1 MAQEKI
7 GNTGVVY
14 RMKVEMQLG
23 SEKLSIETGKVAKQ
37 ADGAVWVQY
46 GGTVVLVTVVADDSE
61 HDLDFFP
68 LTVDYR
74 ERAYATGRIPTVYG
88 RREPRPGT
96 SEQLVARLID
106 HCIRPLF
113 PKDFKAE
120 VQVLC
125 NVFSSDGIH
134 PADVPAL
141 IGTSAALTISDI
153 PFNGPVAAVTVG
165 KAENQLIINPTYEEL
180 HASDIELFVSGKADA
195 VMSVEGGGNEIPDDE
210 VIETIIAA
218 HAQIKEVIKLQEGLA
233 AGCSNAKRDYTSKT
247 VEADLSDRVRN
258 LATSRIRESIG
269 MADKKLREDYLEQV
283 QEEVLSEILE
293 NTPEDADPNTAKD
306 AISVLSDIEKEEM
319 RQAILTEGKR
329 VDGRGVTDIRS
340 ISGEIALLP
349 HAHGS
354 ALFSRGQTQAL
365 CVTTLGT
372 SGDEDVQR
380 GLDGEARRSFF
391 LHYNFPP
398 FSTGEVKRMMGPGR
412 REIGHGALAEKA
424 LEPVI
429 PEKDEFHYTIRIVSE
444 ILESNASSS
453 MATVCGATLALL
465 DAGVPIKRP
474 VAGIGVGLIKEGEQE
489 AILTDMLGTEDFLG
503 DMDFK
508 VAGTSEG
515 VTAIQMDIKI
525 EGVPPELMRRAIHQA
540 KEARLSVIE
549 QMNAVI
555 AQPRAELSPYAPRI
569 HSLQIA
575 QQKIKDLIGPRGKTV
590 QGLQEE
596 TSTTINIEDDGTV
609 EIAATSAEDV
619 KRAEEKI
626 RAITAMPEIGKEYT
640 GKVVRTA
647 SFGAFVEILP
657 GKDGLVHISQM
668 GDGYVRRAEDVMQV
682 GDEVTVRILTID
694 DQDRVDLAL
703 VAAGGVPVEDLKIES
718 NEDRES
724 SSDWNT
730 SRDRDSR
737 DGGRSNYRDNR
748 DSREYRDRRG
758 NDSRDR
764 RGNRYEQR
772 DNSRDFRDR
781 NSPRIPKGRSR

>member
-1 MAQEKI
+1 
-7 GNTGVVY
+7 
-14 RMKVEMQLG
+14 MKVEMQLG

-74 ERAYATGRIPTVYG
+74 ERGYATGRIPTVYG

-125 NVFSSDGIH
+125 NVFSSDGVH

-141 IGTSAALTISDI
+141 IGTSAALSISDI

-165 KAENQLIINPTYEEL
+165 KIENELVINPTYEQL
-180 HASDIELFVSGKADA
+180 HASDMELFVSGKEDA
-195 VMSVEGGGNEIPDDE
+195 VMSVEGGGHEIPEDE
-210 VIETIIAA
+210 VIDTIITA

-233 AGCSNAKRDYTSKT
+233 AGCSNTKRDYTSKS
-247 VEADLSDRVRN
+247 VESSLSDRVRN

-269 MADKKLREDYLEQV
+269 MADKKSREDYLEQV
-283 QEEVLSEILE
+283 EKEVLAEILE
-293 NTPEDADPNTAKD
+293 DTPEDTDPNAAKD
-306 AISVLSDIEKEEM
+306 ASSILSDIEKEEM
-319 RQAILTEGKR
+319 RQAILNEGKR

-340 ISGEIALLP
+340 ISGEVALLP
-349 HAHGS
+349 HTHGS
-354 ALFSRGQTQAL
+354 ALFTRGQTQAL

-380 GLDGEARRSFF
+380 GLDGEARRAFF

-429 PEKDEFHYTIRIVSE
+429 PNKDEFHYTIRIVSE

-465 DAGVPIKRP
+465 DAGVPLKRP

-525 EGVPPELMRRAIHQA
+525 EGVTPELMRRAIHQA
-540 KEARLSVIE
+540 KEARLAVIE
-549 QMNAVI
+549 QMNAII

-569 HSLQIA
+569 YSLQIA

-590 QGLQEE
+590 QGIQEE
-596 TSTTINIEDDGTV
+596 TNTTINIEDDGTV

-619 KRAEEKI
+619 KRAEEKV

-703 VAAGGVPVEDLKIES
+703 VAAGGVPVEELKIES
-718 NEDRES
+718 SDERES
-724 SSDWNT
+724 SSDWNA
-730 SRDRDSR
+730 SREPRDS
-737 DGGRSNYRDNR
+737 GRSNYRDNR
-748 DSREYRDRRG
+748 DSRDYRDRRG
-758 NDSRDR
+758 NDNRDR
-764 RGNRYEQR
+764 RGGNRYDQR
-772 DNSRDFRDR
+772 DNSRDYRDR
-781 NSPRIPKGRSR
+781 RSPRLPKGRSR

>member
-1 MAQEKI
+1 
-7 GNTGVVY
+7 
-14 RMKVEMQLG
+14 MKVEMQLG

-74 ERAYATGRIPTVYG
+74 ERAYAGGRIPTVYG

-120 VQVLC
+120 VQILC

-141 IGTSAALTISDI
+141 IGTSAALSISDI

-165 KAENQLIINPTYEEL
+165 KIENELIINPTYEQL
-180 HASDIELFVSGKADA
+180 HASDMELFVSGKVDA
-195 VMSVEGGGNEIPDDE
+195 VMSVEGGGHEIPEDE
-210 VIETIIAA
+210 VIDTIITA
-218 HAQIKEVIKLQEGLA
+218 HDQIKEVIKLQEGLA
-233 AGCSNAKRDYTSKT
+233 AGCSNTKRDYTSNS
-247 VEADLSDRVRN
+247 VESNLSDRVRN

-269 MADKKLREDYLEQV
+269 MADKKSREDYLEQV
-283 QEEVLSEILE
+283 QEDVLSEILE
-293 NTPEDADPNTAKD
+293 DTTEDVDPNAAKD
-306 AISVLSDIEKEEM
+306 TISILSDIEKEEM

-329 VDGRGVTDIRS
+329 VDGRGLTDIRS
-340 ISGEIALLP
+340 ISGEVALLP
-349 HAHGS
+349 HTHGS
-354 ALFSRGQTQAL
+354 ALFTRGQTQAL

-380 GLDGEARRSFF
+380 GLDGEARRAFF

-398 FSTGEVKRMMGPGR
+398 YSTGEVKRMMGPGR

-429 PEKDEFHYTIRIVSE
+429 PNKEEFHYTIRIVAE

-465 DAGVPIKRP
+465 DAGVPLKKP
-474 VAGIGVGLIKEGEQE
+474 VAGIGVGLVKEGEQE

-515 VTAIQMDIKI
+515 VTAVQMDIKI
-525 EGVPPELMRRAIHQA
+525 EGVTPELMRRAIHQA
-540 KEARLSVIE
+540 KEARLAVIE

-569 HSLQIA
+569 YSLQIA
-575 QQKIKDLIGPRGKTV
+575 TQKIKDLIGPRGKTV
-590 QGLQEE
+590 QGIQEE

-668 GDGYVRRAEDVMQV
+668 GDGYVRRAEDVMEV

-703 VAAGGVPVEDLKIES
+703 VAARGVPVEELNIES
-718 NEDRES
+718 SEEREP
-724 SSDWNT
+724 SSDWNPP
-730 SRDRDSR
+730 RDSR
-737 DGGRSNYRDNR
+737 DSGRSNYRDNR
-748 DSREYRDRRG
+748 DSRDYRDRRG
-758 NDSRDR
+758 NDNRDR
-764 RGNRYEQR
+764 RGGNRYDQR

-781 NSPRIPKGRSR
+781 RSPRIPKGRSR

>member
-1 MAQEKI
+1 
-7 GNTGVVY
+7 
-14 RMKVEMQLG
+14 MKVEMQLG

-74 ERAYATGRIPTVYG
+74 ERAYAGGKIPTVYG
-88 RREPRPGT
+88 RREPRPGA
-96 SEQLVARLID
+96 SEQLIARLID

-125 NVFSSDGIH
+125 NVFSSDGVH

-141 IGTSAALTISDI
+141 IGTSAALAISDI

-165 KAENQLIINPTYEEL
+165 RVDEKLIINPTYEEL
-180 HASDIELFVSGKADA
+180 HESDMELFVSGKTDA
-195 VMSVEGGGNEIPDDE
+195 VMSVEGGGHEIPDDE
-210 VIETIIAA
+210 VIDTIIAA
-218 HAQIKEVIKLQEGLA
+218 HEQIREVIKLQEGLA
-233 AGCSNAKRDYTSKT
+233 AVVSKEKRDYKPKS
-247 VEADLSDRVRN
+247 VAAALSNHVRH
-258 LATSRIRESIG
+258 LATARIRESIG
-269 MADKKLREDYLEQV
+269 MADKKDREAYLEQV
-283 QEEVLSEILE
+283 QADVLSEILE
-293 NTPEDADPNTAKD
+293 EAPEEIDATALTKD
-306 AISVLSDIEKEEM
+306 AIAILSDIEKEEM
-319 RQAILTEGKR
+319 RSAILSKGTR
-329 VDGRGVTDIRS
+329 VDGRGVTDVRA
-340 ISGEIALLP
+340 ISGEVALLP
-349 HAHGS
+349 HTHGS
-354 ALFSRGQTQAL
+354 ALFTRGQTQAL

-380 GLDGEARRSFF
+380 GLDGESRRSFF

-429 PEKDEFHYTIRIVSE
+429 PDKADFSYTVRVVSE

-453 MATVCGATLALL
+453 MATVCGATLALM
-465 DAGVPIKRP
+465 DAGVPITRP
-474 VAGIGVGLIKEGEQE
+474 VAGIGVGLIKEEDQE
-489 AILTDMLGTEDFLG
+489 VILTDMLGTEDFLG

-508 VAGTSEG
+508 VAGTSAG

-525 EGVPPELMRRAIHQA
+525 AGVPPELMRRAIHQA
-540 KEARLSVIE
+540 RDARLAVIE
-549 QMNAVI
+549 QMNAII
-555 AQPRAELSPYAPRI
+555 AEPREELSPYAPRI
-569 HSLQIA
+569 YTLQIA

-596 TSTTINIEDDGTV
+596 TNTTINIEDDGSV
-609 EIAATSAEDV
+609 EIAAMSAEDV

-647 SFGAFVEILP
+647 PFGAFVEILP

-668 GDGYVRRAEDVMQV
+668 GDGYVRRAEDVMEV

-694 DQDRVDLAL
+694 EQDRVDLTL
-703 VAAGGVPVEDLKIES
+703 VAARGIPVEELSI
-718 NEDRES
+718 ES
-724 SSDWNT
+724 SSEREGESSGPRENRP
-730 SRDRDSR
+730 S
-737 DGGRSNYRDNR
+737 YRDNR
-748 DSREYRDRRG
+748 RNDRRGGGRYGQRGNGRDSRERRNAPRLPRDRIR
-758 NDSRDR
+758 
-764 RGNRYEQR
+764 
-772 DNSRDFRDR
+772 
-781 NSPRIPKGRSR
+781 

>member
-1 MAQEKI
+1 
-7 GNTGVVY
+7 
-14 RMKVEMQLG
+14 MKVEMQLG

-46 GGTVVLVTVVADDSE
+46 GGTVVLVTVVADDRE

-74 ERAYATGRIPTVYG
+74 ERAYAGGKIPTVYG
-88 RREPRPGT
+88 RREPRPGA
-96 SEQLVARLID
+96 SEQLIARLID

-125 NVFSSDGIH
+125 NVFSSDGVH

-141 IGTSAALTISDI
+141 IGTSAALAISDI

-165 KAENQLIINPTYEEL
+165 RVDDKLIINPTYEEL
-180 HASDIELFVSGKADA
+180 HESDMELFVSGTTDA
-195 VMSVEGGGNEIPDDE
+195 VMSVEGGGHEIPEDE
-210 VIETIIAA
+210 VIDTIITA
-218 HAQIKEVIKLQEGLA
+218 HEQIQEVIKLQEGLA
-233 AGCSNAKRDYTSKT
+233 AVISSEKRAYKAKS
-247 VEADLSDRVRN
+247 VEADLSERVRN

-269 MADKKLREDYLEQV
+269 MANKKDREAYLEQV
-283 QEEVLSEILE
+283 QEDVLSEILE
-293 NTPEDADPNTAKD
+293 GAPEEIDTAATNKD
-306 AISVLSDIEKEEM
+306 AIAILSDIEKEEM
-319 RQAILTEGKR
+319 RSAILTQGTR
-329 VDGRGVTDIRS
+329 VDGRGVTDIRG
-340 ISGEIALLP
+340 ISGEVALLP
-349 HAHGS
+349 HTHGS
-354 ALFSRGQTQAL
+354 ALFTRGQTQAL

-380 GLDGEARRSFF
+380 GLDGELRRGFF

-429 PEKDEFHYTIRIVSE
+429 PDKEDFSYTIRVVSE

-453 MATVCGATLALL
+453 MATVCGATLALM
-465 DAGVPIKRP
+465 DAGVPITRP

-489 AILTDMLGTEDFLG
+489 VILTDMLGTEDFLG

-508 VAGTSEG
+508 VAGTSDG
-515 VTAIQMDIKI
+515 VTAVQMDIKI
-525 EGVPPELMRRAIHQA
+525 AGVTPELMRRAIHQA
-540 KEARLSVIE
+540 REARLAVIE

-555 AQPRAELSPYAPRI
+555 AEPREELSPYAPRI
-569 HSLQIA
+569 YTLQIP

-590 QGLQEE
+590 QGIQEE
-596 TSTTINIEDDGTV
+596 TNTTINIEDDGSV
-609 EIAATSAEDV
+609 EIAAMSAEDV
-619 KRAEEKI
+619 KLAEEKV
-626 RAITAMPEIGKEYT
+626 RAVTALPEIGKEYT

-647 SFGAFVEILP
+647 PFGAFVEILP

-668 GDGYVRRAEDVMQV
+668 GDGYVRRAEDVMEV

-694 DQDRVDLAL
+694 EQDRVDLTL
-703 VAAGGVPVEDLKIES
+703 IAARGIPVEELTVAS
-718 NEDRES
+718 NSEREGET
-724 SSDWNT
+724 DGP
-730 SRDRDSR
+730 RDNRP
-737 DGGRSNYRDNR
+737 NYRDNR
-748 DSREYRDRRG
+748 RNDRRGGNRYGQRGNNGRDSRERR
-758 NDSRDR
+758 NA
-764 RGNRYEQR
+764 
-772 DNSRDFRDR
+772 
-781 NSPRIPKGRSR
+781 PRLPRERIR

>member
-1 MAQEKI
+1 
-7 GNTGVVY
+7 
-14 RMKVEMQLG
+14 MKVEMQLG

-74 ERAYATGRIPTVYG
+74 ERAYAGGRIPTVYG

-125 NVFSSDGIH
+125 NVFSSDGVH
-134 PADVPAL
+134 PANVPAL
-141 IGTSAALTISDI
+141 IGTSAALSISDI

-165 KAENQLIINPTYEEL
+165 KIEDELIINPTYEQL
-180 HASDIELFVSGKADA
+180 HASDMELFVSGKMDA
-195 VMSVEGGGNEIPDDE
+195 VMSVEGSGHEIPEDE
-210 VIETIIAA
+210 VIDTIITA
-218 HAQIKEVIKLQEGLA
+218 HTQIKEVIKLQEGLA
-233 AGCSNAKRDYTSKT
+233 AGCSNTKRDYRSKS
-247 VEADLSDRVRN
+247 VEANLSDKVRD

-269 MADKKLREDYLEQV
+269 MADKKSREDYLEQV
-283 QEEVLSEILE
+283 QEDVLSEILE
-293 NTPEDADPNTAKD
+293 NTTEDIDPNAAKD
-306 AISVLSDIEKEEM
+306 TISVLSDIEKEEM

-340 ISGEIALLP
+340 ISGEVALLP
-349 HAHGS
+349 HTHGS
-354 ALFSRGQTQAL
+354 ALFTRGQTQAL

-380 GLDGEARRSFF
+380 GLDGEVRRAFY

-412 REIGHGALAEKA
+412 REIGHGALAEEA

-429 PEKDEFHYTIRIVSE
+429 PNKEEFHYTIRVVSE

-465 DAGVPIKRP
+465 DAGVPLKRP

-489 AILTDMLGTEDFLG
+489 VILTDMLGTEDFLG

-515 VTAIQMDIKI
+515 VTAVQMDIKI
-525 EGVPPELMRRAIHQA
+525 EGVTPELMRRAIHQA
-540 KEARLSVIE
+540 REARLAVIE

-569 HSLQIA
+569 YSLQIA
-575 QQKIKDLIGPRGKTV
+575 TQKIKDLIGPRGKTV
-590 QGLQEE
+590 QGIQEE

-619 KRAEEKI
+619 KRAEEKV

-703 VAAGGVPVEDLKIES
+703 VAAGGVPVAELKIES
-718 NEDRES
+718 SEDRES
-724 SSDWNT
+724 SSDWNAP
-730 SRDRDSR
+730 RDSR
-737 DGGRSNYRDNR
+737 EGGRSNYRDNR

-758 NDSRDR
+758 GDNRDR
-764 RGNRYEQR
+764 RGGNRYDQR
-772 DNSRDFRDR
+772 DNSRDFRGDR
-781 NSPRIPKGRSR
+781 RSPRIPKGRSR

>member
-1 MAQEKI
+1 
-7 GNTGVVY
+7 
-14 RMKVEMQLG
+14 MKVEMQLG

-46 GGTVVLVTVVADDSE
+46 GGTVVLVTVVADDAQQ
-61 HDLDFFP
+61 DLDFFP

-141 IGTSAALTISDI
+141 IGTSAALSISDI
-153 PFNGPVAAVTVG
+153 PFDGPVAAVTVG
-165 KAENQLIINPTYEEL
+165 KVEDRLIINPTYEEL
-180 HASDIELFVSGKADA
+180 HASSMELFVSGKADA
-195 VMSVEGGGNEIPDDE
+195 VMSVEGGGHEIPEDE
-210 VIETIIAA
+210 VIDTIITA
-218 HAQIKEVIKLQEGLA
+218 HEQIQEIIKLQEGLA
-233 AGCSNAKRDYTSKT
+233 AGCSTTKRNYASKS
-247 VEADLSDRVRN
+247 VESDLSSRVRH

-269 MADKKLREDYLEQV
+269 MADKKAREDYLEQV

-293 NTPEDADPNTAKD
+293 DTAEEVDPNATKD
-306 AISVLSDIEKEEM
+306 TISILSEIEKEEM
-319 RQAILTEGKR
+319 REAILTQGKR
-329 VDGRGVTDIRS
+329 VDGRGVADIRP
-340 ISGEIALLP
+340 IAGEVALLP
-349 HAHGS
+349 QTHGS

-412 REIGHGALAEKA
+412 REIGHGALAQKA

-429 PEKDEFHYTIRIVSE
+429 PDKEEFHYTIRVVSE

-453 MATVCGATLALL
+453 MASVCGATLALL
-465 DAGVPIKRP
+465 DAGVPLKRP

-508 VAGTSEG
+508 VAGTSDG

-525 EGVPPELMRRAIHQA
+525 AGVTPELMRRAIHQA
-540 KEARLSVIE
+540 REARLSVIE

-555 AQPRAELSPYAPRI
+555 AEPRAELSPYAPRI
-569 HSLQIA
+569 YSLQIA

-590 QGLQEE
+590 QGIQEE
-596 TSTTINIEDDGTV
+596 TNTTINIEDDGTV
-609 EIAATSAEDV
+609 EVAATSAEDV
-619 KRAEEKI
+619 KRAEEQI
-626 RAITAMPEIGKEYT
+626 RVITAMPEIGKEYT

-647 SFGAFVEILP
+647 PFGAFVEILP

-694 DQDRVDLAL
+694 EQDRVDLTL
-703 VAAGGVPVEDLKIES
+703 VAAGGVPVAELNIES
-718 NEDRES
+718 SEDREF
-724 SSDWNT
+724 SSDWNNSRE
-730 SRDRDSR
+730 SRDS
-737 DGGRSNYRDNR
+737 GGRGNYRDNR
-748 DSREYRDRRG
+748 DSRDYRDRDRRS
-758 NDSRDR
+758 NDSRNR
-764 RGNRYEQR
+764 RGNRYDQR
-772 DNSRDFRDR
+772 DNSRDFRNQR
-781 NSPRIPKGRSR
+781 SPRIPKGRSR

>member
-1 MAQEKI
+1 
-7 GNTGVVY
+7 
-14 RMKVEMQLG
+14 MKVEMQLG

-74 ERAYATGRIPTVYG
+74 ERAYANGRIPTVYG
-88 RREPRPGT
+88 RREPRPGS

-120 VQVLC
+120 VQILC
-125 NVFSSDGIH
+125 NVFSSDGVH

-141 IGTSAALTISDI
+141 IGTSAALSISDI
-153 PFNGPVAAVTVG
+153 PFNGPVAAVTIG
-165 KAENQLIINPTYEEL
+165 RIEDRLIINPTYEEL
-180 HASDIELFVSGKADA
+180 HASDMELFVSGKADA
-195 VMSVEGGGNEIPDDE
+195 VMSVEGGGHEIPEDE
-210 VIETIIAA
+210 VIDTIITA
-218 HAQIKEVIKLQEGLA
+218 HAHIQEIIKLQEGLA
-233 AGCSNAKRDYTSKT
+233 AGCSNTKRDYTTDSVKS
-247 VEADLSDRVRN
+247 DLSTRVRDI
-258 LATSRIRESIG
+258 ATSRIRESIG
-269 MADKKLREDYLEQV
+269 MADKKSREDYLEQV
-283 QEEVLSEILE
+283 QEDVLSEILE
-293 NTPEDADPNTAKD
+293 VAPEDVDPNATKD
-306 AISVLSDIEKEEM
+306 TISILSEIEKEEM

-329 VDGRGVTDIRS
+329 VDGRGVTDIRT
-340 ISGEIALLP
+340 ISGEVSLLP
-349 HAHGS
+349 YTHGS

-429 PEKDEFHYTIRIVSE
+429 PNKEDFHYTIRIVSE

-515 VTAIQMDIKI
+515 VTAVQMDIKI
-525 EGVPPELMRRAIHQA
+525 EGVTPELMRRAIHQA
-540 KEARLSVIE
+540 KEARLAVIE

-555 AQPRAELSPYAPRI
+555 AQPRPELSPYAPRI

-626 RAITAMPEIGKEYT
+626 LAITAMPEIGKEYT

-694 DQDRVDLAL
+694 EQDRVDLAL
-703 VAAGGVPVEDLKIES
+703 VAANGVPVEELNIES
-718 NEDRES
+718 SDDREFS
-724 SSDWNT
+724 P
-730 SRDRDSR
+730 REPR

-748 DSREYRDRRG
+748 DSRDYRDNRRG

-764 RGNRYEQR
+764 RGGGGRYDQR
-772 DNSRDFRDR
+772 DNRDYRDR
-781 NSPRIPKGRSR
+781 RSSPRLPKGRSR

>member
-1 MAQEKI
+1 
-7 GNTGVVY
+7 
-14 RMKVEMQLG
+14 MKVEMQLG

-125 NVFSSDGIH
+125 NVFSSDGVH

-153 PFNGPVAAVTVG
+153 PFNGPVAAVTIG
-165 KAENQLIINPTYEEL
+165 KSEDQLIINPTYEEL
-180 HASDIELFVSGKADA
+180 HASDMELFVSGKADA

-233 AGCSNAKRDYTSKT
+233 AGCSNAKRNYTSKT
-247 VEADLSDRVRN
+247 VETDLSDRVRN

-293 NTPEDADPNTAKD
+293 NTQEDADPNAAKD

-340 ISGEIALLP
+340 ISGEVALLP
-349 HAHGS
+349 HTHGS

-508 VAGTSEG
+508 VAGTNEG

-525 EGVPPELMRRAIHQA
+525 EGVTPELMRRAIHQA

-549 QMNAVI
+549 QMNAII

-590 QGLQEE
+590 QGIQEE

-724 SSDWNT
+724 SSDWNA
-730 SRDRDSR
+730 SRDSR

-764 RGNRYEQR
+764 RGNRYDQR

>member
-1 MAQEKI
+1 
-7 GNTGVVY
+7 
-14 RMKVEMQLG
+14 MKVEMQLG

-61 HDLDFFP
+61 NDLDFFP

-74 ERAYATGRIPTVYG
+74 ERAYASGRIPTVYG

-113 PKDFKAE
+113 PRDFKAE

-125 NVFSSDGIH
+125 NVFSSDGVH

-141 IGTSAALTISDI
+141 IGTSTALSISDI

-165 KAENQLIINPTYEEL
+165 KIENELIINPTYEEL
-180 HASDIELFVSGKADA
+180 HAAEMELFVSGKADA
-195 VMSVEGGGNEIPDDE
+195 VMSVEGSGHEIPEDE
-210 VIETIIAA
+210 VIDTIIVA
-218 HAQIKEVIKLQEGLA
+218 HEQIKEVIKIQEGLA
-233 AGCSNAKRDYTSKT
+233 AVCSNAKRDYASKSI
-247 VEADLSDRVRN
+247 EARLSRRVRH

-269 MADKKLREDYLEQV
+269 MADKKLRADYLEQV

-293 NTPEDADPNTAKD
+293 EAPDEADLNATKD
-306 AISVLSDIEKEEM
+306 TISILSEIEKEEM
-319 RQAILTEGKR
+319 REAILTEDKR
-329 VDGRGVTDIRS
+329 VDGRGVTDIRP
-340 ISGEIALLP
+340 ISGEVALLP
-349 HAHGS
+349 HTHGS

-380 GLDGEARRSFF
+380 GLEGEARRSFF

-412 REIGHGALAEKA
+412 REIGHGALAQKA

-429 PEKDEFHYTIRIVSE
+429 PDKEEFHYTIRVVSE

-453 MATVCGATLALL
+453 MATVCGATLALM
-465 DAGVPIKRP
+465 DAGVPLKRP

-489 AILTDMLGTEDFLG
+489 VILTDMLGTEDFLG

-508 VAGTSEG
+508 VAGTNEG
-515 VTAIQMDIKI
+515 VTAVQMDIKI
-525 EGVPPELMRRAIHQA
+525 AGVTPELMRLAIHQA
-540 KEARLSVIE
+540 RDARLAVIE
-549 QMNAVI
+549 QMKAII
-555 AQPRAELSPYAPRI
+555 AEPRSELSPYAPRI
-569 HSLQIA
+569 YSIQIA

-590 QGLQEE
+590 QGIQEE
-596 TSTTINIEDDGTV
+596 TNTTINIEDDGTV
-609 EIAATSAEDV
+609 EIAATRAEDV
-619 KRAEEKI
+619 KRAEEQI

-647 SFGAFVEILP
+647 PFGAFVEILP

-694 DQDRVDLAL
+694 DQDRVDLTL
-703 VAAGGVPVEDLKIES
+703 VAVGGVPIEELRVDADTDS
-718 NEDRES
+718 AS
-724 SSDWNT
+724 SSGWNGPREQ
-730 SRDRDSR
+730 RDMNRASYRDSR
-737 DGGRSNYRDNR
+737 DSRVYRERRNSDTRERR
-748 DSREYRDRRG
+748 D
-758 NDSRDR
+758 
-764 RGNRYEQR
+764 NRYEQR
-772 DNSRDFRDR
+772 DNARDFRNR
-781 NSPRIPKGRSR
+781 RSPRIPKGRSR

>member
-1 MAQEKI
+1 
-7 GNTGVVY
+7 
-14 RMKVEMQLG
+14 MKVEMQLG
-23 SEKLSIETGKVAKQ
+23 NEKLSIETGKVAKQ

-46 GGTVVLVTVVADDSE
+46 GGTVVLVTVVADDRE

-74 ERAYATGRIPTVYG
+74 ERGYAAGRIPTVYG

-113 PKDFKAE
+113 PKDYKSE

-141 IGTSAALTISDI
+141 IGTSAALSISDI

-165 KAENQLIINPTYEEL
+165 KVENALVINPTYEEL
-180 HASDIELFVSGKADA
+180 HASEIELFVSGKADA
-195 VMSVEGGGNEIPDDE
+195 VMSVEGSGHEIPEDE
-210 VIETIIAA
+210 VIDTIVAA
-218 HAQIKEVIKLQEGLA
+218 HTQIKEIIKLQEGLA
-233 AGCSNAKRDYTSKT
+233 AVCSTGKRDYASKN
-247 VEADLSDRVRN
+247 VESNLSDRVRN

-269 MADKKLREDYLEQV
+269 MADKKLREDYLELV
-283 QEEVLSEILE
+283 QAEVLSEILE
-293 NTPEDADPNTAKD
+293 DVLDEADVNATKD
-306 AISVLSDIEKEEM
+306 AISVLSEIEKEEM
-319 RQAILTEGKR
+319 REAILTQGKR

-340 ISGEIALLP
+340 ISGEVALLP
-349 HAHGS
+349 HTHGS

-380 GLDGEARRSFF
+380 GLDGETRSAFY

-412 REIGHGALAEKA
+412 REIGHGALAQKA

-429 PEKDEFHYTIRIVSE
+429 PNKEEFHYTIRLVSE

-465 DAGVPIKRP
+465 DAGVPLKRP

-515 VTAIQMDIKI
+515 VTAVQMDIKI
-525 EGVPPELMRRAIHQA
+525 EGVSPELMRRAIHQA
-540 KEARLSVIE
+540 REARLAVIE

-555 AQPRAELSPYAPRI
+555 AEPRSELSPYAPRI

-575 QQKIKDLIGPRGKTV
+575 TQKIKDLIGPRGKTV
-590 QGLQEE
+590 QGIQEE
-596 TSTTINIEDDGTV
+596 TKTTINIEDDGTV
-609 EIAATSAEDV
+609 EIAAISAEAV
-619 KRAEEKI
+619 KLAVEKVL
-626 RAITAMPEIGKEYT
+626 AITAMPVIGKEYT

-647 SFGAFVEILP
+647 PFGAFVEILP

-694 DQDRVDLAL
+694 EQDRVDLTL
-703 VAAGGVPVEDLKIES
+703 VAVGGVPIEELKIEPS
-718 NEDRES
+718 DDRDS
-724 SSDWNT
+724 SSDRNPP
-730 SRDRDSR
+730 RDTR
-737 DGGRSNYRDNR
+737 GAGRSGPGSSSGYRDNR
-748 DSREYRDRRG
+748 DTR
-758 NDSRDR
+758 DSRDR
-764 RGNRYEQR
+764 RGGNDTRERRNNRYEQR
-772 DNSRDFRDR
+772 DNTRDLR
-781 NSPRIPKGRSR
+781 NRRSPRIPKGRPQ

>member
-1 MAQEKI
+1 
-7 GNTGVVY
+7 
-14 RMKVEMQLG
+14 MKVEMQLG

-46 GGTVVLVTVVADDSE
+46 GGTVVLVTVVADDGE
-61 HDLDFFP
+61 HNLDFFP

-113 PKDFKAE
+113 PKDFNSE

-141 IGTSAALTISDI
+141 IGTSAALSISDI

-165 KAENQLIINPTYEEL
+165 KVEEKLIINPTYEEL
-180 HASDIELFVSGKADA
+180 HASSMELFVSGKADA
-195 VMSVEGGGNEIPDDE
+195 VMSVEGGGHEIPEDE
-210 VIETIIAA
+210 VIDTIITA
-218 HAQIKEVIKLQEGLA
+218 HQQIQEIIKLQEGLA
-233 AGCSNAKRDYTSKT
+233 AGCSNTKRDYASNS
-247 VEADLSDRVRN
+247 VESDLSSRVRD

-283 QEEVLSEILE
+283 QAEVLSEILE
-293 NTPEDADPNTAKD
+293 DTPEETGPNATKD
-306 AISVLSDIEKEEM
+306 TISILSDIEKEEM
-319 RQAILTEGKR
+319 REAILTQGKR

-340 ISGEIALLP
+340 ISGEVALLP
-349 HAHGS
+349 HTHGS

-380 GLDGEARRSFF
+380 GLDGEARRSFY

-412 REIGHGALAEKA
+412 REIGHGSLAQKA
-424 LEPVI
+424 LESVI
-429 PEKDEFHYTIRIVSE
+429 PNKEEFHYTIRIVSE

-474 VAGIGVGLIKEGEQE
+474 VAGIGVGLIKEGDQE

-515 VTAIQMDIKI
+515 VTAVQMDIKI
-525 EGVPPELMRRAIHQA
+525 EGVTPELMRRAIHQA
-540 KEARLSVIE
+540 REARLSVIE

-555 AQPRAELSPYAPRI
+555 AEPRAELSPYAPRI
-569 HSLQIA
+569 YSLQIA

-590 QGLQEE
+590 QGIQEE

-609 EIAATSAEDV
+609 EIAATRAEDV

-647 SFGAFVEILP
+647 PFGAFVEILP

-694 DQDRVDLAL
+694 EQDRVDLTL
-703 VAAGGVPVEDLKIES
+703 VAVGDVPVEELTIES
-718 NEDRES
+718 NEDREP
-724 SSDWNT
+724 SSDWNASRE
-730 SRDRDSR
+730 SRDS
-737 DGGRSNYRDNR
+737 GGRSNYRDNR
-748 DSREYRDRRG
+748 DSREYRGGGERRS
-758 NDSRDR
+758 NDQRER
-764 RGNRYEQR
+764 RGNRYDQR
-772 DNSRDFRDR
+772 DNSRDFRNQR
-781 NSPRIPKGRSR
+781 SPRIPKGRSR

>member
-1 MAQEKI
+1 
-7 GNTGVVY
+7 
-14 RMKVEMQLG
+14 MKVEMQLG

-46 GGTVVLVTVVADDSE
+46 GGTVVLVTVVADDSG

-74 ERAYATGRIPTVYG
+74 ERGYATGRIPTVYG

-96 SEQLVARLID
+96 SEQLIARLID

-141 IGTSAALTISDI
+141 IGTSAALSISDI

-165 KAENQLIINPTYEEL
+165 KIENELIINPSYEEL
-180 HASDIELFVSGKADA
+180 HASEMELFVSGKADA
-195 VMSVEGGGNEIPDDE
+195 VMSVEGSGHEIPDDE
-210 VIETIIAA
+210 VIDTIVAA

-233 AGCSNAKRDYTSKT
+233 AVCSNAKRDYASKDI
-247 VEADLSDRVRN
+247 ESDLSSRVRN

-293 NTPEDADPNTAKD
+293 DIPEETDPNATKD
-306 AISVLSDIEKEEM
+306 TISILSEIEKEEM
-319 RQAILTEGKR
+319 REAILTEGKR
-329 VDGRGVTDIRS
+329 VDGRGVTDIRP
-340 ISGEIALLP
+340 ISGEVALLP
-349 HAHGS
+349 HTHGS
-354 ALFSRGQTQAL
+354 ALFTRGQTQAL

-412 REIGHGALAEKA
+412 REIGHGALAQKA

-429 PEKDEFHYTIRIVSE
+429 PEKEDFHYTIRVVSE

-453 MATVCGATLALL
+453 MASVCGATLALL
-465 DAGVPIKRP
+465 DAGVPLKRP
-474 VAGIGVGLIKEGEQE
+474 VAGIGVGLIKEADQE

-525 EGVPPELMRRAIHQA
+525 DGVSPELMRRAIHQA
-540 KEARLSVIE
+540 KEARLAVIE

-555 AQPRAELSPYAPRI
+555 AEPRAELSPYAPRI

-590 QGLQEE
+590 QGIQEE
-596 TSTTINIEDDGTV
+596 TNTTINIEDDGTV

-619 KRAEEKI
+619 KRAEEKVL
-626 RAITAMPEIGKEYT
+626 AITAMPEIGKEYT

-647 SFGAFVEILP
+647 PFGAFVEILP

-694 DQDRVDLAL
+694 EQDRVDLTL
-703 VAAGGVPVEDLKIES
+703 VAAGGVPVEELNIES
-718 NEDRES
+718 NDDREFS
-724 SSDWNT
+724 SEREGP
-730 SRDRDSR
+730 RDYRDT
-737 DGGRSNYRDNR
+737 GRSGYRDNR
-748 DSREYRDRRG
+748 DSRDRRG
-758 NDSRDR
+758 NDTRDR
-764 RGNRYEQR
+764 RNSRYDQR
-772 DNSRDFRDR
+772 DNTRDFRNR
-781 NSPRIPKGRSR
+781 RSPRIPKGRPR

>member
-1 MAQEKI
+1 
-7 GNTGVVY
+7 
-14 RMKVEMQLG
+14 MQLG
-23 SEKLSIETGKVAKQ
+23 SEKLSIEMGKVAKQ

-61 HDLDFFP
+61 NDLDFFP

-74 ERAYATGRIPTVYG
+74 ERAYAAGRIPTVYG

-96 SEQLVARLID
+96 NEQLVARLID

-125 NVFSSDGIH
+125 TVLSSDGIH

-141 IGTSAALTISDI
+141 IGTSAALSVSDI

-165 KAENQLIINPTYEEL
+165 KKDDKLVINPTYEEL
-180 HASDIELFVSGKADA
+180 HSSEVELFVSGTANA

-210 VIETIIAA
+210 VIDTIITA
-218 HAQIKEVIKLQEGLA
+218 HEEIKEIIKLQEGIVA
-233 AGCSNAKRDYTSKT
+233 VFSEEKREFEAKN
-247 VEADLSDRVRN
+247 VEDTLNSRVRD

-269 MADKKLREDYLEQV
+269 MSDKKQREDFLEQI
-283 QEEVLSEILE
+283 QSDILSEIQDDG
-293 NTPEDADPNTAKD
+293 PDVIDPIAEKD
-306 AISVLSDIEKEEM
+306 AKSILSDIEKEEM
-319 RQAILTEGKR
+319 RQAILSEGKR

-340 ISGEIALLP
+340 ISGEVALLP
-349 HAHGS
+349 RTHGS

-380 GLDGEARRSFF
+380 GLDGEVRRAFF

-412 REIGHGALAEKA
+412 REIGHGSLAQKA

-429 PEKDEFHYTIRIVSE
+429 PAKEDFNYTIRVVSE

-453 MATVCGATLALL
+453 MATVCGASLSLL
-465 DAGVPIKRP
+465 DAGVPLKRP
-474 VAGIGVGLIKEGEQE
+474 VAGIGVGLIKEGEHE

-508 VAGTSEG
+508 IAGTTEG

-525 EGVPPELMRRAIHQA
+525 DGVTPELMRRAIHQA
-540 KEARLSVIE
+540 KEARLSVID

-555 AQPRAELSPYAPRI
+555 SQPRAELSEYAPRI
-569 HSLQIA
+569 YSLQIA
-575 QQKIKDLIGPRGKTV
+575 PQKIKDLIGPRGKTV
-590 QGLQEE
+590 QGIQEE
-596 TSTTINIEDDGTV
+596 TNTTINIDDDGSV
-609 EIAATSAEDV
+609 EIASTSAEDV
-619 KRAEEKI
+619 RRAEEKI
-626 RAITAMPEIGKEYT
+626 RAVTAMPEIGKEYE

-668 GDGYVRRAEDVMQV
+668 GNGYVRRAEDVMKV
-682 GDEVTVRILTID
+682 GDEVTVKILTID
-694 DQDRVDLAL
+694 EQGRIDLSLIAANGVPLEELDTSSDSDSDPSSDSDNDSDQDQ
-703 VAAGGVPVEDLKIES
+703 
-718 NEDRES
+718 REPREQ
-724 SSDWNT
+724 N
-730 SRDRDSR
+730 
-737 DGGRSNYRDNR
+737 RSNYRDNR
-748 DSREYRDRRG
+748 QNRDNRDRR
-758 NDSRDR
+758 NNRDQ
-764 RGNRYEQR
+764 QR
-772 DNSRDFRDR
+772 DNSRDNR
-781 NSPRIPKGRSR
+781 NRRSPRIPKGRF

>member
-1 MAQEKI
+1 
-7 GNTGVVY
+7 
-14 RMKVEMQLG
+14 MKVEMQLG

-46 GGTVVLVTVVADDSE
+46 GGTVVLVTVVADDSG

-74 ERAYATGRIPTVYG
+74 ERGYATGRIPTVYG

-96 SEQLVARLID
+96 SEQLIARLID

-141 IGTSAALTISDI
+141 IGTSAALSISDI

-165 KAENQLIINPTYEEL
+165 KIENELIINPSYEEL
-180 HASDIELFVSGKADA
+180 HASAMELFVSGKADA
-195 VMSVEGGGNEIPDDE
+195 VMSVEGSGHEIPEDE
-210 VIETIIAA
+210 VIDTIATA
-218 HAQIKEVIKLQEGLA
+218 HAQIKEIIKLQEGLA
-233 AGCSNAKRDYTSKT
+233 AVCSNTKRDYVSKDI
-247 VEADLSDRVRN
+247 ESDLNSRVRN

-293 NTPEDADPNTAKD
+293 DIPEETDPNATKD
-306 AISVLSDIEKEEM
+306 TISILSEIEKEEM
-319 RQAILTEGKR
+319 REAILTEGKR
-329 VDGRGVTDIRS
+329 VDGRGVTDIRT
-340 ISGEIALLP
+340 ISGEVALLP
-349 HAHGS
+349 HTHGS
-354 ALFSRGQTQAL
+354 ALFTRGQTQAL

-412 REIGHGALAEKA
+412 REIGHGALAQKA

-429 PEKDEFHYTIRIVSE
+429 PEKEDFHYTIRVVSE

-453 MATVCGATLALL
+453 MASVCGATLALL
-465 DAGVPIKRP
+465 DAGVPLKRP
-474 VAGIGVGLIKEGEQE
+474 VAGIGVGLIKEADQE

-525 EGVPPELMRRAIHQA
+525 DGVSPELMRRAIHQA
-540 KEARLSVIE
+540 REARLAVIE
-549 QMNAVI
+549 QMSAVI
-555 AQPRAELSPYAPRI
+555 AEPRAELSPYAPRI

-590 QGLQEE
+590 QGIQEE
-596 TSTTINIEDDGTV
+596 TNTTINIEDDGTV

-619 KRAEEKI
+619 KRAEEKVL
-626 RAITAMPEIGKEYT
+626 AITALPEIGKEYT

-647 SFGAFVEILP
+647 PFGAFVEILP

-694 DQDRVDLAL
+694 EQDRVDLTL
-703 VAAGGVPVEDLKIES
+703 IAAGGVPVEELNIES
-718 NEDRES
+718 NDDREFS
-724 SSDWNT
+724 SEREGP
-730 SRDRDSR
+730 RDYRDT
-737 DGGRSNYRDNR
+737 GRSSGYRDNR
-748 DSREYRDRRG
+748 DSRDRRG
-758 NDSRDR
+758 NDTRDR
-764 RGNRYEQR
+764 RNNRYDQR
-772 DNSRDFRDR
+772 DNTRDFRNR
-781 NSPRIPKGRSR
+781 RSPRIPKGRPR

>member
-1 MAQEKI
+1 
-7 GNTGVVY
+7 
-14 RMKVEMQLG
+14 MKVEMQLG

-74 ERAYATGRIPTVYG
+74 ERAYANGRIPTVYG

-120 VQVLC
+120 VQILC
-125 NVFSSDGIH
+125 NVYSSDGVH

-141 IGTSAALTISDI
+141 IGTSAALAISDI

-165 KAENQLIINPTYEEL
+165 KIEDRLIINPTYEEL
-180 HASDIELFVSGKADA
+180 NASDMEIFVSGKADA
-195 VMSVEGGGNEIPDDE
+195 VMSVEGGGHEIPEDE
-210 VIETIIAA
+210 VIDTIITA
-218 HAQIKEVIKLQEGLA
+218 HAEIKEIIKLQEGLA
-233 AGCSNAKRDYTSKT
+233 AGCSNTKRDYAAKS
-247 VEADLSDRVRN
+247 VESDLSTRVRN

-269 MADKKLREDYLEQV
+269 MADKKSREDYLEQV

-293 NTPEDADPNTAKD
+293 EGPEDVDPNATKD
-306 AISVLSDIEKEEM
+306 TISILSEIEKEEM

-329 VDGRGVTDIRS
+329 VDGRGVTDIRN
-340 ISGEIALLP
+340 ISGEVSLLP
-349 HAHGS
+349 YTHGS

-429 PEKDEFHYTIRIVSE
+429 PDKEEFHYTIRVVSE

-465 DAGVPIKRP
+465 DAGVPLKKA

-508 VAGTSEG
+508 VAGTTEG
-515 VTAIQMDIKI
+515 VTAVQMDIKI
-525 EGVPPELMRRAIHQA
+525 EGVTPELMRRAIHQA
-540 KEARLSVIE
+540 KEARLAVIE

-569 HSLQIA
+569 HSIQIA

-596 TSTTINIEDDGTV
+596 TNTTINIEDDGTV

-619 KRAEEKI
+619 KNAEEKI

-703 VAAGGVPVEDLKIES
+703 VAANGVPVEELNIES
-718 NEDRES
+718 SDDREFS
-724 SSDWNT
+724 P
-730 SRDRDSR
+730 REPR

-748 DSREYRDRRG
+748 DSRDYRDNRRG

-764 RGNRYEQR
+764 RGGNRYDQR
-772 DNSRDFRDR
+772 DNREYRDR
-781 NSPRIPKGRSR
+781 RSSPRLPKGRSR

>member
-1 MAQEKI
+1 
-7 GNTGVVY
+7 
-14 RMKVEMQLG
+14 MKVEMQLG

-46 GGTVVLVTVVADDSE
+46 GGTVVLVTVVADDSG

-74 ERAYATGRIPTVYG
+74 ERGYATGRIPTVYG

-96 SEQLVARLID
+96 SEQLIARLID

-141 IGTSAALTISDI
+141 IGTSAALSISDI

-165 KAENQLIINPTYEEL
+165 KIENELIINPSYEEL
-180 HASDIELFVSGKADA
+180 HASEMELFVSGKADA
-195 VMSVEGGGNEIPDDE
+195 VMSVEGSGHEIPDDE
-210 VIETIIAA
+210 VIDTIVAA

-233 AGCSNAKRDYTSKT
+233 AVCSNAKRDYASKDI
-247 VEADLSDRVRN
+247 ESDLSSRVRN

-293 NTPEDADPNTAKD
+293 DIPEETDPNATKD
-306 AISVLSDIEKEEM
+306 TISILSEIEKEEM
-319 RQAILTEGKR
+319 REAILTEGKR
-329 VDGRGVTDIRS
+329 VDGRGVTDIRP
-340 ISGEIALLP
+340 ISGEVALLP
-349 HAHGS
+349 HTHGS
-354 ALFSRGQTQAL
+354 ALFTRGQTQAL

-412 REIGHGALAEKA
+412 REIGHGALAQKA

-429 PEKDEFHYTIRIVSE
+429 PEKEDFHYTIRVVSE

-453 MATVCGATLALL
+453 MASVCGATLALL
-465 DAGVPIKRP
+465 DAGVPLKRP
-474 VAGIGVGLIKEGEQE
+474 VAGIGVGLIKEADQE

-525 EGVPPELMRRAIHQA
+525 DGVSPELMRRAIHQA
-540 KEARLSVIE
+540 KEARLAVIE

-555 AQPRAELSPYAPRI
+555 AEPRAELSPYAPRI

-590 QGLQEE
+590 QGIQEE
-596 TSTTINIEDDGTV
+596 TNTTINIEDDGTV

-619 KRAEEKI
+619 KRAEEKVL
-626 RAITAMPEIGKEYT
+626 AITAMPEIGKEYT

-647 SFGAFVEILP
+647 PFGAFVEILP

-694 DQDRVDLAL
+694 EQDRVDLTL
-703 VAAGGVPVEDLKIES
+703 VAAGGVPVEELNIES
-718 NEDRES
+718 NDDREFS
-724 SSDWNT
+724 SEREGP
-730 SRDRDSR
+730 RDYRDT
-737 DGGRSNYRDNR
+737 GRSGYRDNR
-748 DSREYRDRRG
+748 DSRNRRG
-758 NDSRDR
+758 NDTRDR
-764 RGNRYEQR
+764 RNSRYDQR
-772 DNSRDFRDR
+772 DNTRDFRNR
-781 NSPRIPKGRSR
+781 RSPRIPKGRPR